1 MTLVSISGD
10 GYTCDKSLTC
20 TSSAALAADASGKP
34 ITVVAQILEDEQPST
49 LKNVAYVS
57 PAKGDVPETNPLVIP
72 TLATDTSTSVT
83 DNDAQAAIDVTAP
96 QVEGVV
102 LTLPDTGI
110 VLTLPNTGT
119 TIPLTWL
126 LAASGLVAAGVI
138 LLGASRFN
146 ARGRKS

>member
-1 MTLVSISGD
+1 MTLVEISGA
-10 GYTCDKSLTC
+10 GYTCDASLTC
-20 TSSAALAADASGKP
+20 TSLHALAADATGSP
-34 ITVVAQILEDEQPST
+34 ITVVAEIPADAQPDTT

-72 TLATDTSTSVT
+72 TLATDTSTSAT
-83 DNDAQAAIDVTAP
+83 DNDAQAAI
-96 QVEGVV
+96 VV
-102 LTLPDTGI
+102 LPPEAKGV

-126 LAASGLVAAGVI
+126 LVAIGIVAAGVI

-146 ARGRKS
+146 AHGRKI